1 MRDTRPIALV
11 TGANRGIGLEICR
24 QLALRGER
32 VVLTA
37 RDADA
42 GARAASAIGV
52 SFEPLDVTDAQSIAR
67 LSASL
72 TRQGVR
78 IAALVNNAGVMFRR
92 FDAEIARQTLAVN
105 FFGALAVTDAL
116 LPLLDP
122 GGRIVLVSSGLG
134 DRAVLGPA
142 LRAKFAAI
150 GEPGGPIHREQLVA
164 LMQRFVDKTADGG
177 HQAEGWPSYPYAVS
191 KIGMTLLAQVLDR
204 ELAADPRNLRV
215 NAVCPGWV
223 KTDMG
228 GDGAERELAE
238 GADTPVWL
246 ATEPP
251 PGPGPGPGPG
261 GGGGFYRDR
270 RPASF

>member
-1 MRDTRPIALV
+1 MLETRPLALV

-24 QLALRGER
+24 QLAQRGYR

-42 GARAASAIGV
+42 GARAAREIGV
-52 SFEPLDVTDAQSIAR
+52 SFEPLDVTDAQSIAH

-78 IAALVNNAGVMFRR
+78 IAALVNNAGVMSRR

-105 FFGALAVTDAL
+105 FFGALAVTEAL
-116 LPLLDP
+116 LPIMDT

-134 DRAVLGPA
+134 DRAVLGPE
-142 LRAKFAAI
+142 LRAEFVAT
-150 GEPGGPIHREQLVA
+150 GEPGEPTRRDRLVA
-164 LMQRFVDKTADGG
+164 LMQRFVDKTADGS
-177 HQAEGWPSYPYAVS
+177 HEAEGWPSYPYAVS

-204 ELAADPRNLRV
+204 ELATDPRHLRI

-228 GDGAERELAE
+228 GDGAERELPE

-251 PGPGPGPGPG
+251 AGPGPG